1 MIACVKP
8 IGHKHVSEKYLKAS
22 YLCKFCENLPA
33 YQGFPYWGDWGESL
47 HQTRICWPRP
57 PSLRPT
63 PQLHLEKSPLQI
75 SYLLNNN
82 FNVIFML

>member
-1 MIACVKP
+1 MLNPLVTNMFLKNIWKHPTCVSFVKIYWLTRVFP
-8 IGHKHVSEKYLKAS
+8 TGGIGGSPS
-22 YLCKFCENLPA
+22 
-33 YQGFPYWGDWGESL
+33 
-47 HQTRICWPRP
+47 TRLEFADLA